1 LDVYHYVKHEALLN
15 RSALGNLF
23 LFVRFFALS

>member
-1 LDVYHYVKHEALLN
+1 MSCRKKHEALLN